1 MSNIERQFNTEA
13 GFFAVETYKTMKKL
27 GLDVAYIFSK
37 LDKFVPVTSPEFRN
51 NGEIHKFLWDIA
63 EESSS
68 DKLIGLHIGEN
79 MPVLRGHVVEY
90 IFISSSSLR
99 EALQKVIDYF
109 PLISDLIIAE
119 LQVKERA
126 EIIIQ
131 FKLPIRHFLE
141 FSLSQVVSFLKYIT
155 DGKFKLSELRLPYSL
170 TADKAEYFRVFDCPV
185 IFDSTD
191 IAMVFDP
198 AILTWKSPSAEPH
211 LLAVH
216 EVLAERFLGDLAKH
230 DLIFRIQN
238 ELDKHLPLEIPDRN
252 TICERLNK
260 DPQKLK
266 VELASI
272 GTNFSEIIDN
282 YQKKLACGL
291 LRQGEM
297 SIEQIAYMTGFS
309 EPSAF
314 HRAFKRWTGLTP
326 RQYSQK
332 WS

>member
-1 MSNIERQFNTEA
+1 MLERQFDTEA
-13 GFFAVETYKTMKKL
+13 GFFAVETYKTMKKF

-51 NGEIHKFLWDIA
+51 NGEIHKYLWDIA
-63 EESSS
+63 EESSG

-79 MPVLRGHVVEY
+79 MPVLRGHIVEY
-90 IFISSSSLR
+90 IFISSSSFS
-99 EALQKVIDYF
+99 EALEKVIGYF
-109 PLISDLIIAE
+109 PLISDLITAE
-119 LQVKERA
+119 LQVKECA
-126 EIIIQ
+126 EIIVQ
-131 FKLPIRHFLE
+131 FKLPIRHFSE
-141 FSLSQVVSFLKYIT
+141 FSLSQVVAFLKYIT
-155 DGKFKLSELRLPYSL
+155 NGKFRLNELRLPYAL
-170 TADKAEYFRVFDCPV
+170 NADEAEYLRVFDCPV
-185 IFDSTD
+185 IFDSID
-191 IAMVFDP
+191 MAMVFDSD
-198 AILTWKSPSAEPH
+198 ILVWKSPSAEPH
-211 LLAVH
+211 LLAAH
-216 EVLAERFLGDLAKH
+216 EILAERFLADLAKH

-252 TICERLNK
+252 NICERLNK

-282 YQKKLACGL
+282 YQKNLACGL
-291 LRQGEM
+291 LRQRDM

-332 WS
+332 WG